1 MSTRSS
7 RSASAGPE
15 RPAESPASAGSAFY
29 DASTPTGQVG
39 MAFKRAM
46 VAVRRLRG
54 RETQRI
60 GQLSYAQYGLLHGL
74 AGSCEYSARELAAHT
89 DLSPATVTQMLE
101 HLEAAG
107 LVTRKRSE
115 ADRRVVLS
123 VLTDRGAAV
132 VAARQR
138 QMESRWKQALAE
150 CSDQE
155 LTAAAKVLHRVA
167 DVFEGLSLEAPAD
180 ETPAPE
186 APADGASAA
195 EPSADGAPV
204 PGASAL

>member
-1 MSTRSS
+1 MSTLSS
-7 RSASAGPE
+7 RPVSEGPE
-15 RPAESPASAGSAFY
+15 PPSDTPAGRGSAGSAFY
-29 DASTPTGQVG
+29 DAGTPTGQVG
-39 MAFKRAM
+39 VAFKRAM

-74 AGSCEYSARELAAHT
+74 AGNCEYSARELAAHT

-101 HLEAAG
+101 HLEATG

-132 VAARQR
+132 VAARQQ
-138 QMESRWKQALAE
+138 QMESRWQQALAE
-150 CSDQE
+150 CSDAE
-155 LTAAAKVLHRVA
+155 LAAAAKVLHRVA
-167 DVFEGLSLEAPAD
+167 DVFEGLSLEVPAEEAAAGEPHD
-180 ETPAPE
+180 AGTGPDAGATPDA
-186 APADGASAA
+186 
-195 EPSADGAPV
+195 
-204 PGASAL
+204 

>member
-1 MSTRSS
+1 MSIGELS
-7 RSASAGPE
+7 
-15 RPAESPASAGSAFY
+15 PAEAAGRSAFY

-46 VAVRRLRG
+46 VAVRKLRG

-74 AGSCEYSARELAAHT
+74 SGGCEVSARELAGHT

-107 LVTRKRSE
+107 LVTRTRSE
-115 ADRRVVLS
+115 QDRRVVLS

-132 VAARQR
+132 VAERKLE
-138 QMESRWKQALAE
+138 MEGRWKKALEE
-150 CSDQE
+150 CSEAE
-155 LTAAAKVLHRVA
+155 LAAAAKVLHRVA
-167 DVFEGLSLEAPAD
+167 DVFESLSQDAPA
-180 ETPAPE
+180 EVNA
-186 APADGASAA
+186 GAGPTDAQ
-195 EPSADGAPV
+195 PR
-204 PGASAL
+204 